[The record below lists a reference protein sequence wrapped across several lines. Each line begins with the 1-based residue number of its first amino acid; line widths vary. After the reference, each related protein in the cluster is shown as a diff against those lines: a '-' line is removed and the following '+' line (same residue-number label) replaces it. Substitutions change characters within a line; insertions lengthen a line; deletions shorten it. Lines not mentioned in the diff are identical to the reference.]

1 MKSLSGIFLP
11 RYSPGNLCRSC
22 LITSLCHASFMEAKH
37 LNRGNFS
44 KGDRR
49 TKFMCLPRLNRSTM
63 VARRSE
69 ERLEVKG
76 GHGGSHTLGALDQEG
91 NKIGCKKFMNYS
103 KNNGKVKSPWM
114 MYEFT
119 MKDHEEYGLCRV
131 FRKNKK
137 DDNAST
143 SASSSKRPEE
153 TDDDLSYAAN
163 NKRSKTSNYSSTSTA
178 PMTSQP
184 VDGGPAEE
192 CRSRFGSSSQPDA
205 FASTSYGV
213 RRNKRMYMVMK
224 SCHMGCKPKGTSFFE
239 SDQLHPDQYSEASCF
254 SNYAYPD
261 TPLPPMQGPADDIP
275 QESGTGSTSY
285 VLSST
290 LTDEV
295 CNWESTSYLDYLDVP
310 PEGSYYDY
318 QAEDEPTLQQNWQA
332 GLCQH
337 PVGSLPYNQ
346 I

>member
-1 MKSLSGIFLP
+1 
-11 RYSPGNLCRSC
+11 
-22 LITSLCHASFMEAKH
+22 
-37 LNRGNFS
+37 
-44 KGDRR
+44 
-49 TKFMCLPRLNRSTM
+49 
-63 VARRSE
+63 
-69 ERLEVKG
+69 
-76 GHGGSHTLGALDQEG
+76 
-91 NKIGCKKFMNYS
+91 MNYS

-153 TDDDLSYAAN
+153 TDDDPSYRAN
-163 NKRSKTSNYSSTSTA
+163 NK
-178 PMTSQP
+178 Q
-184 VDGGPAEE
+184 

-205 FASTSYGV
+205 LASTSYGV
-213 RRNKRMYMVMK
+213 QEKQTDVYGNEVLSYEMQTEGY
-224 SCHMGCKPKGTSFFE
+224 FIAE
-239 SDQLHPDQYSEASCF
+239 SDQLHPNQYSEASCF

-275 QESGTGSTSY
+275 QENGTGSTSY

-295 CNWESTSYLDYLDVP
+295 CNWESTSYLDVP

-318 QAEDEPTLQQNWQA
+318 QAENEPTL
-332 GLCQH
+332 
-337 PVGSLPYNQ
+337 
-346 I
+346 